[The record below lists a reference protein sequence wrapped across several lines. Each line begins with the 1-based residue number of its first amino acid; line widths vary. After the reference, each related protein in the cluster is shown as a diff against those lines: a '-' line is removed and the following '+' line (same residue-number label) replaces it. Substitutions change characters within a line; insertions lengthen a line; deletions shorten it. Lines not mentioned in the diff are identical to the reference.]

1 MCSGCEVAFVLPFA
15 PFLYFV
21 QSVAKSE
28 QAAHSRELSDA
39 EAEVHQCLPS
49 SNLNTFPLRSSP
61 ISDQQNEGC
70 HRQ

>member
-28 QAAHSRELSDA
+28 QVAKAVVGVILKKKDA
-39 EAEVHQCLPS
+39 KGIYDHAVE
-49 SNLNTFPLRSSP
+49 
-61 ISDQQNEGC
+61 
-70 HRQ
+70 

>member
-1 MCSGCEVAFVLPFA
+1 MCSGCKTAVVLPFA
-15 PFLYFV
+15 LFLFIL

-39 EAEVHQCLPS
+39 EAEVHQCPPS

-70 HRQ
+70 NRQ